1 MPGEILVL
9 LSALFYGAASVAI
22 VRGQG
27 GKSHDNGL
35 LLSVI
40 LTAVISGFI
49 WQKFGHVGLE
59 RFETADGR
67 WGLLIFAL
75 AGLFSIVFGRICL
88 YVSTERLGAVRAS
101 ILRRLTP
108 VFAVPFAFL
117 ILGTVPGVRETTGG
131 AIVLTAVLLFF
142 GPAGRLPSGVLSGYV
157 WAVSSAAFY
166 AMAYCLRSL
175 GMESVPDPAFGTFVG
190 ALAGLVWLIARAC
203 FRSGFR
209 NSIMW
214 SLAQNGPWQWVAALS
229 LSIGQMLQFFA
240 LSSASVPVVAV
251 LGTLEVIF
259 AAALAAILS
268 GDGAQLNAKIIL
280 CVGLVLVGTALL
292 VRL

>member
-22 VRGQG
+22 VRGHG
-27 GKSHDNGL
+27 AKGHDNGL

-40 LTAVISGFI
+40 LTAVISGLI
-49 WQKFGHVGLE
+49 WLRFGQVGLE
-59 RFETADGR
+59 PFETADGR

-75 AGLFSIVFGRICL
+75 AGMFSIVFGRVCL

-117 ILGTVPGVRETTGG
+117 ILGTVPGLREMIGG
-131 AIVLTAVLLFF
+131 AIVLAAVLLFF
-142 GPAGRLPSGVLSGYV
+142 GPAGRLPSGASSGYI
-157 WAVSSAAFY
+157 WAIGSAAFY

-175 GMESVPDPAFGTFVG
+175 GMENVPDPAFGTFVG
-190 ALAGLVWLIARAC
+190 AITGLVWLMTSAC
-203 FRSGFR
+203 IRSGFR
-209 NSIMW
+209 TSVLR
-214 SLAQNGPWQWVAALS
+214 SLAQNGPWQWGAALS

-259 AAALAAILS
+259 AAAFAAYFGGKSPQPKARIM
-268 GDGAQLNAKIIL
+268 L
-280 CVGLVLVGTALL
+280 CVGLALVGTALL